1 MTPCAVRTTQ
11 IADPANWRADDD
23 AVRLPEQAEALTRL
37 DRIGLLT
44 LLVAFVVFIHHY
56 SKSESVISSR
66 SKTS

>member
-11 IADPANWRADDD
+11 IADPANWRADD
-23 AVRLPEQAEALTRL
+23 AVRLPKQAEALTRL

-56 SKSESVISSR
+56 SKSESVIGSR